1 MTEEMLQVLFR
12 TDNKFDMDNFVS
24 LKYAAIQ
31 AIIEK
36 TQDGVRFVCC
46 RVLDEECG
54 IGEKAMLLEV
64 LGLAG

>member
-1 MTEEMLQVLFR
+1 
-12 TDNKFDMDNFVS
+12 MDNFVS

-31 AIIEK
+31 AAIEN

-54 IGEKAMLLEV
+54 VGEKAMLLEV